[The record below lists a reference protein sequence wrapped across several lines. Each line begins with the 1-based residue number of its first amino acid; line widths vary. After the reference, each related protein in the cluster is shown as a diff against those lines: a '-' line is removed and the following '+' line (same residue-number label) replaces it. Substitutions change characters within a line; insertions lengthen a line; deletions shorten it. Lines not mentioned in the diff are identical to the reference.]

1 MSTCI
6 SVGSP
11 RSRHE
16 DARVLLGET
25 SVREREEGAGKGWES
40 LQTTMQVKEKEG

>member
-11 RSRHE
+11 RSRHQG
-16 DARVLLGET
+16 ARVLLGET
-25 SVREREEGAGKGWES
+25 SVRKHEEGAGEGWES
-40 LQTTMQVKEKEG
+40 LQTTTQVKEKEH